1 MFNEVEQRMNRR
13 YDRQLSYK
21 KKKKKEKKDGKRK
34 KIVSCYQFSLLIKLC
49 KVK

>member
-21 KKKKKEKKDGKRK
+21 KKKKKEKKRREEEENCQLLS
-34 KIVSCYQFSLLIKLC
+34 IFSTYQ
-49 KVK
+49 VV